1 MKKYIYSVLFII
13 LLLISFNVYFSAK
26 QHVDV
31 VKVAD
36 ELVVK
41 SDSLT
46 SEVKVLTKVK
56 DSAMS
61 RIEMLDSTILSKDSV
76 ITKQF
81 SDIRGLKLDTA
92 KLKKVSTIVI
102 RDTVYITESKNFW
115 GKKKKTVE
123 SSSSVDSV
131 ETDEPEVEIDSL
143 KTN

>member
-36 ELVVK
+36 ELVIK

-131 ETDEPEVEIDSL
+131 ETNEPETDSL

>member
-131 ETDEPEVEIDSL
+131 ETNEPETDSL